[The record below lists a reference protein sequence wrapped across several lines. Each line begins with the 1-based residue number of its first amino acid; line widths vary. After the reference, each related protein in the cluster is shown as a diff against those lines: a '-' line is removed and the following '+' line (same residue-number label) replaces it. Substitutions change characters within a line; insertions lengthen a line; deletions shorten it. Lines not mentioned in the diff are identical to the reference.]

1 MRGIV
6 VSLVEIWLV
15 VGSVF
20 MALEIARKE
29 PAGVS
34 RRKTETTNSLGRSR

>member
-6 VSLVEIWLV
+6 VT
-15 VGSVF
+15 GSAF
-20 MALEIARKE
+20 MALEITSKE

-34 RRKTETTNSLGRSR
+34 RRDNELTEEK